1 MKDFK
6 VTPETLGYEIKGG
19 RLVNEAPSP
28 IMGIQKMA
36 MLKKSLKR
44 SEKVQMIAEGN
55 ELANANIDLFS
66 INTRKR

>member
-6 VTPETLGYEIKGG
+6 ITPETLGYEIKGG

-28 IMGIQKMA
+28 
-36 MLKKSLKR
+36 
-44 SEKVQMIAEGN
+44 N